1 MHQLTP
7 NAIYSYTQCVCIWTM
22 RNQSVNASA
31 KGFCRIHE
39 LYYHMKV
46 RRSDDLHNNFACR
59 KNM

>member
-1 MHQLTP
+1 
-7 NAIYSYTQCVCIWTM
+7 M